1 MKKKLLNKLKYF
13 LVPVVVI
20 GSVFCLVSN
29 IIVFRAYVIQ
39 QQSVVDMNNIVPKMT
54 IDEAEYNNLNY
65 PNINIFTVPFKTALA
80 RVYARDS
87 LYEKAI
93 TTFHEAR
100 KNNPYLMI
108 NENYLAQTYL
118 NLGKKDSFKYYAK
131 KIFKTAPNHSN
142 HFAFYIKSLD
152 SLKSSFK
159 IDSSFNIIK
168 KKSIN
173 IWRIYLASIYNT
185 DSLTYTA
192 LENIKVADSL
202 YKYDPDI
209 QYLVSVLRYGQDNV
223 KKSEELISVA
233 DAFAQNEK
241 HIMSIKYLKDALMF
255 NPSNNITFDKLA
267 TSYFKIEQYDSSL
280 FYLNK
285 INLEKY
291 ENPGRYHLIKGINL
305 VNLNNKDE
313 GCKEIFEAILLG
325 NKEAIK
331 ANRSFCN

>member
-1 MKKKLLNKLKYF
+1 MTNKLKSF
-13 LVPVVVI
+13 LVQIVI
-20 GSVFCLVSN
+20 IVSVACLVSN

-54 IDEAEYNNLNY
+54 IDEAEYNDLRY

-118 NLGKKDSFKYYAK
+118 TLGKKDSFKYYAK

-142 HFAFYIKSLD
+142 HFAFFIKSLD

-159 IDSSFNIIK
+159 IDSSFSIIK

-173 IWRIYLASIYNT
+173 IWRIYLASIYNA
-185 DSLTYTA
+185 DSLTNTA
-192 LENIKVADSL
+192 LENIKIADSL
-202 YKYDPDI
+202 YKFDSDI
-209 QYLVSVLRYGQDNV
+209 QYLVSVLRNGQENV
-223 KKSEELISVA
+223 KKSEEFISIS
-233 DAFAQNEK
+233 DAFAKNENFK
-241 HIMSIKYLKDALMF
+241 ASIKSLKEALKY
-255 NPSNNITFDKLA
+255 NPINNITFDKLA

-280 FYLNK
+280 LYLNK
-285 INLEKY
+285 INIEKY
-291 ENPGRYHLIKGINL
+291 ENLGRYHLIKGINL

-313 GCKEIFEAILLG
+313 GCKEIFEAVLLG